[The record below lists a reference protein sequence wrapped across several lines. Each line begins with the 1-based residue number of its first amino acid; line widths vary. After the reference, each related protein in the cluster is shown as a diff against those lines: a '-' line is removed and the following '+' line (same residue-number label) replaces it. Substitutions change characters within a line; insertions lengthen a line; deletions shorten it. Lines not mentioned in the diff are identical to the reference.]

1 MITQNSIEQLLNVV
15 SIEDVVGDFVS
26 LKRSGPRYKGCCPF
40 HDEKTPSFVVSPSI
54 GIYKCFGCQ
63 KGGNAIQ
70 FMMDIENLNFV
81 EAARSLAKRFGVV
94 LEETQVENQD
104 AHQEAQRQRESI
116 QAATDFAQSFFVSQL
131 LDGEEGKSIGLP
143 YFKERGFTVETI
155 KKWGLG
161 YSPES
166 WEALVGHAKAKGF
179 HAEVMVQAGLLKLRE
194 NGTYYDLFRHRVMF
208 SIHSVTGKVIAFA
221 GRKMSSTDPSPKY
234 VNSPETDLYKK
245 SDVLFGL
252 FQAKNSIKKADKV
265 YMTEGYTDVI
275 TLSQSGIENVV
286 ASSGTAL
293 TPGQIKL
300 LKRFTDNVTV
310 VYDGDAAGMKASIR
324 GIDLL
329 LQEGL
334 NVRVVSLPE
343 GQDPDSFCQQ
353 MGGEA
358 FQRFLD
364 ENEETFIHF
373 KAKLLIDESKHDPL
387 KKSDAIREILKSVS
401 LISDGLK
408 RSALTRD
415 LSQICEM
422 EEAVLVQ
429 ELAKLIRQNQAKEE
443 QAFVSHIASI
453 TQEMGVVLRVPAKPA
468 PAALHQELAVFRLL
482 LLFGNNVITPTGE
495 TVYAMIVEKVINDAD
510 LTFENDL
517 AVRLLSEIATL
528 ESCPEKEFF
537 IHHRDPEIASWAAGV
552 LAEGHQLSKAFEDNY
567 IDVSQPDSNVHEQ
580 VKNVILHLKRIKFD
594 KIIETALELLK
605 NPEVA
610 EEELMDLLDYIK
622 ALNLKKKQIAD
633 ELGNSVS
640 GLGY

>member
-15 SIEDVVGDFVS
+15 NIEDVVGDFVA

-81 EAARSLAKRFGVV
+81 EAAKSLAKRFGVE
-94 LEETQVENQD
+94 LEETHVENQD

-116 QAATDFAQSFFVSQL
+116 QAAVDFAQGFFVSQL
-131 LDGEEGKSIGLP
+131 FDGEEGKSIGLP

-166 WEALVGHAKAKGF
+166 WEALAGHSKVKGF
-179 HAEVMVQAGLLKLRE
+179 HAEVMVQAGLLKLRD
-194 NGTYYDLFRHRVMF
+194 NGTHYDLFRHRVMF
-208 SIHSVTGKVIAFA
+208 SIYSVTGKVIAFA

-234 VNSPETDLYKK
+234 VNSPETELYKK

-252 FQAKNSIKKADKV
+252 FQAKNAIKKADKV

-275 TLSQSGIENVV
+275 TLSQAGIENVV

-310 VYDGDAAGMKASIR
+310 VYDGDAAGIKASIR

-329 LQEGL
+329 LQDGL

-353 MGGEA
+353 LGGDA
-358 FQRFLD
+358 FQAYLN
-364 ENEETFIHF
+364 ENEQTFIHF

-387 KKSDAIREILKSVS
+387 KKSDAVREILRSVS
-401 LISDGLK
+401 LITDGLK
-408 RSALTRD
+408 RSTLTRD

-422 EEAVLVQ
+422 EESVLVQ
-429 ELAKLIRQNQAKEE
+429 ELGHLIRQQKAKEE
-443 QAFVSHIASI
+443 QAFVSQIASI
-453 TQEMGVVLRVPAKPA
+453 THEMGVGMPAPAKPA
-468 PAALHQELAVFRLL
+468 PTEHHQELAVFKLL
-482 LLFGNNVITPTGE
+482 LLYGNVALSETGE
-495 TVYAMIVEKVINDAD
+495 TVYTVLVEKVLNDPD
-510 LTFENDL
+510 LPFENDL
-517 AVRLLSEIATL
+517 AVRLISEAAQLEAWPEKEYFINHRDSEIA
-528 ESCPEKEFF
+528 
-537 IHHRDPEIASWAAGV
+537 AWAAGV
-552 LAEGHQLSKAFEDNY
+552 MADGHLLSKAFEDNY
-567 IDVSQPDSNVHEQ
+567 IDVSQPESNINEQ
-580 VKNVILHLKRIKFD
+580 VKNVILHLKRTKFD
-594 KIIETALELLK
+594 KTINAALELLK
-605 NPEVA
+605 NPEIT
-610 EEELMDLLDYIK
+610 EEEMEEVLDYIK
-622 ALNLKKKQIAD
+622 ALNLRKKEIAD

-640 GLGY
+640 WI